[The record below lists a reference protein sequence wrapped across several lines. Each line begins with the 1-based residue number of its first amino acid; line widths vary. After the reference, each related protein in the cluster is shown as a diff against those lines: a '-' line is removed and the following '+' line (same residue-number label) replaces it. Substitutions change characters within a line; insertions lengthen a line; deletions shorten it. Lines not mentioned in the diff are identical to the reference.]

1 MAASLALPR
10 MNAPI
15 TRGLTSKSVFIYMTG
30 PTGLPI
36 AGKAFNSTGLVA
48 SYAGTALASV
58 NIPLVD
64 LAAITTAWASGGFKE
79 VDATNLIGWYRLD
92 VPNAALAL
100 AADEVVITVIDADG
114 TGDAHGSLV
123 IPIPTVTVGTAE
135 AKVDIIDTLLD
146 NADLGNPLTGTLAQN
161 VEAIGTALPGFD
173 VTNPNTTRTDF

>member
-10 MNAPI
+10 TNAPI
-15 TRGLTSKSVFIYMTG
+15 TRGSTSKSVFIYMTG

-36 AGKAFNSTGLVA
+36 AGLAFDTTGLVA
-48 SYAGTALASV
+48 SYAGTKLARV
-58 NIPLVD
+58 AITLAT

-79 VDATNLIGWYRLD
+79 VDAVNFIGWYRLD
-92 VPNAALAL
+92 VPDAALAL

-123 IPIPTVTVGTAE
+123 IPIPTQTVATIQTDITA
-135 AKVDIIDTLLD
+135 
-146 NADLGNPLTGTLAQN
+146 ADLGNPLTGTLAQN
-161 VEAIGTALPGFD
+161 VEAIGVALPGFD